1 MAIYIVTDS
10 ASDITQEEAKTL
22 GITVVPL
29 KTIFGDQEYLDGVTL
44 THEEFYKK
52 LKTEKEL
59 PTTSQVSPYQYE
71 EAFKDHKDDSI
82 ICITVSGGLSGC
94 FQSATI
100 ASEGY
105 NVVVVDSEN
114 VSIGESVLVKKALR
128 LIDEGLS
135 CEEIV
140 DTLNKVKKDI
150 RVIALFDT
158 LENLKRG
165 GRLSA
170 SAATIGSLLSI
181 KPVVTIQDGLIEVL
195 GKARG
200 AKKGGNLLTEFVE
213 KRGGIDFNE
222 PLAMVYS
229 GSDRKLLDDYVNAH
243 EDLFIDH
250 MKKEDLPVSNIG
262 SVIGTHAGEGAVGI
276 AFFAKNK

>member
-71 EAFKDHKDDSI
+71 EAFKDHTDDSI

-94 FQSATI
+94 LQSAKI

-105 NVVVVDSEN
+105 NVAVVDSEN
-114 VSIGESVLVKKALR
+114 VSIGESILVKKALR
-128 LIDEGLS
+128 LIDEGMS
-135 CEEIV
+135 FEEIV

-213 KRGGIDFNE
+213 KQGAINFDE